1 MDGIGSRE
9 GEGGLFLGFRLVCIL
24 ILSLLLSLE
33 SLEKFVW
40 WWWVVGAG
48 GGGWCVNQNAREMEF
63 DLEAKLVRFV
73 RLYKVICP
81 QFPLK
86 VLPGHT

>member
-1 MDGIGSRE
+1 MGGMGSGE
-9 GEGGLFLGFRLVCIL
+9 GEGGLFNRFRLVYIL

-48 GGGWCVNQNAREMEF
+48 GGGWCVNQNAREIEF
-63 DLEAKLVRFV
+63 DLQGLA
-73 RLYKVICP
+73 C
-81 QFPLK
+81 
-86 VLPGHT
+86 